1 MAEKVRRNTRT
12 PRDPSARKGIYV
24 LPNLL
29 TTAGLF
35 FGFYAIVLATK
46 GDFENAAIAV
56 FVAMLMDGADGRVAR
71 ITNTTSDFG
80 KEYDSLVDVIS
91 FGLTPALVIYEWTL
105 YASGKVGWLVA
116 FTYVAATALRL
127 ARFNTQ
133 EVQDKGYFQGL
144 PCPAAAA
151 LVAAFVW
158 VLDSYNFRGEEI
170 SSLAMVLVVAAAMAM
185 VSNIRYRSFKDFD
198 LKGRIPF
205 VKLIFLVLMFVLVSL
220 SPPRV
225 LFLCAL
231 VYFLSGPISTVWG
244 YRRNAKRKTDPHS
257 ESTPPNA
264 EPLSKS
270 EDKEDLI

>member
-1 MAEKVRRNTRT
+1 MSTKLRKSAKTSQT
-12 PRDPSARKGIYV
+12 PSGRKGIYI

-35 FGFYAIVLATK
+35 FGFYAIVQATK
-46 GDFENAAIAV
+46 GNFEAAAIAV
-56 FVAMLMDGADGRVAR
+56 FVAMIMDGADGRVAR

-91 FGLTPALVIYEWTL
+91 FGLTPALVIYEWALST
-105 YASGKVGWLVA
+105 SGKLGWLVA

-133 EVQDKGYFQGL
+133 DVQDKGFFQGL

-151 LVAAFVW
+151 LIAAFVW
-158 VLDSYNFRGEEI
+158 VLDSHGLRGEA
-170 SSLAMVLVVAAAMAM
+170 LAEWAMLLTVAVAMAM
-185 VSNIRYRSFKDFD
+185 VSNIRYRSFKDLD

-205 VKLIFLVLMFVLVSL
+205 VRLIFLVLIFVLVSL

-225 LFLCAL
+225 LFLASL
-231 VYFLSGPISTVWG
+231 IYFLSGPAVTLLHLRGV
-244 YRRNAKRKTDPHS
+244 RRHKRQPAGSQSSASAVSD
-257 ESTPPNA
+257 EEN
-264 EPLSKS
+264 LN
-270 EDKEDLI
+270 

>member
-1 MAEKVRRNTRT
+1 MAAKIKRSAPI
-12 PRDPSARKGIYV
+12 PRGSSRRKGIYI

-35 FGFYAIVLATK
+35 FGFYAIVLSTQ
-46 GDFENAAIAV
+46 GDFETAAIAV

-80 KEYDSLVDVIS
+80 KEYDSLVDMIS
-91 FGLTPALVIYEWTL
+91 FGLTPALVIHEWAL
-105 YASGKVGWLVA
+105 FAGGKLGWAVA

-133 EVQDKGYFQGL
+133 DVQDEGYFQGL

-151 LVAAFVW
+151 LLAAFVW
-158 VLDSYNFRGEEI
+158 VLDSQGFRGED
-170 SSLAMVLVVAAAMAM
+170 LVWPSMLLTIAAAMAM
-185 VSNIRYRSFKDFD
+185 VCNIKYRSFKDFD

-205 VKLIFLVLMFVLVSL
+205 VGLIVLVLIYVLVSL

-225 LFLCAL
+225 LFLCAFG
-231 VYFLSGPISTVWG
+231 YFLSGPAMTALH
-244 YRRNAKRKTDPHS
+244 YRRKRKERRVAVDAP
-257 ESTPPNA
+257 A
-264 EPLSKS
+264 EPDGEVARNP
-270 EDKEDLI
+270 EDEDLN